1 MNKTE
6 LEQFLSNL
14 SDDVRIYID
23 KEDGCLAFVEDKKPD
38 QFIDFPLYCSE
49 CESTGLIDIEPD
61 DVPHGT
67 EGFWV
72 SKDGARY
79 FMAYCD
85 CDTGFWRQSKS

>member
-1 MNKTE
+1 MKKTE
-6 LEQFLSNL
+6 LEQFLLNL
-14 SDDVRIYID
+14 NDDVRIYID
-23 KEDGCLAFVEDKKPD
+23 KENVCIAFVEDKKSD
-38 QFIDFPLYCSE
+38 QFIDFPAYCSE

-72 SKDGARY
+72 SQHGARF

-85 CDTGFWRQSKS
+85 CNAGKWRQSRS